1 MRRLL
6 TPFRGIIIIVNAA
19 VCAYQGIMAAL
30 SGFNVVVGILE
41 KWRILAEISWKN
53 GINIIFLSWKSGN
66 NQLNFIGKEEV

>member
-1 MRRLL
+1 
-6 TPFRGIIIIVNAA
+6 
-19 VCAYQGIMAAL
+19 MAAL
-30 SGFNVVVGILE
+30 FGFNPKMSLGGILTFLLKDGFGIFGFNVVGILE